1 VLLAAV
7 WSRDQVRAGTAIVC
21 RGEQRERSRVA
32 PFCVWGLY
40 FFLFCFFVE
49 SGNGV
54 SKRLRTKQQQ
64 KTQKGGTT
72 ATIDPVHDH
81 LIGVQYGPERDCNA
95 SKWFVGSVPYFV
107 WVGPPAPVGALPAI
121 RTREGGVTC
130 QVTATRGASA
140 KNDTRFV
147 DLVSFW
153 LFCFVWTVSSA
164 TRAVD
169 GQPAPLPRQK
179 CEMRGHKKGN
189 TLKSETYNFKK
200 NLL

>member
-1 VLLAAV
+1 M
-7 WSRDQVRAGTAIVC
+7 
-21 RGEQRERSRVA
+21 A

-64 KTQKGGTT
+64 KTEKGGTT

-81 LIGVQYGPERDCNA
+81 LISGQYGPERDCNT

-107 WVGPPAPVGALPAI
+107 WVCATATVGALSAI
-121 RTREGGVTC
+121 RKREGGVTC

-140 KNDTRFV
+140 KNDKRFV
-147 DLVSFW
+147 DLVLFW
-153 LFCFVWTVSSA
+153 FIFFVWTVSSA

-169 GQPAPLPRQK
+169 GQPAPLSRQK
-179 CEMRGHKKGN
+179 SERGSRKRATH
-189 TLKSETYNFKK
+189 
-200 NLL
+200 